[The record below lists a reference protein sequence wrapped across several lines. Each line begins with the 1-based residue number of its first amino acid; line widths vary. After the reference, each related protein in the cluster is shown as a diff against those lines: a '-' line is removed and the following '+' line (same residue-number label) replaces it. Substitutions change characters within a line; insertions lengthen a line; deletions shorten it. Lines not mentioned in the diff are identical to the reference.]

1 MRRKKSTQ
9 MVLRVGFLFA
19 LVLLLPLATA
29 QGPPV
34 DDEDCLAYA
43 YTQSENHLFLLGEN
57 SSMFG
62 QKLMVIHNCDQVDI
76 YLDGFFEASSS
87 ENFALQ
93 IDGGIHNIT
102 ISSNAFNATYE
113 NVVFY
118 PDRLNWEF
126 EYRAIEEAQPQFIDI
141 EIAALQTNW
150 AVGIGIIIVWVL
162 TTYVYWSL
170 ISSYVDRNFIEEVV
184 Q

>member
-1 MRRKKSTQ
+1 MRRKNTLQ
-9 MVLRVGFLFA
+9 MVLEVGFLFA
-19 LVLLLPLATA
+19 LVSLLPMATA

-34 DDEDCLAYA
+34 DEDCLAYA
-43 YTQSENHLFLLGEN
+43 YTESENHLFLLGQN
-57 SSMFG
+57 TSMFG
-62 QKLMVIHNCDQVDI
+62 QKLMVIHNCEQVDI

-93 IDGGIHNIT
+93 IEDGIHNIT
-102 ISSNAFNATYE
+102 IISNGFNATYN

-126 EYRAIEEAQPQFIDI
+126 EYRAIEEAQPKFIDI
-141 EIAALQTNW
+141 EVAALQTNW